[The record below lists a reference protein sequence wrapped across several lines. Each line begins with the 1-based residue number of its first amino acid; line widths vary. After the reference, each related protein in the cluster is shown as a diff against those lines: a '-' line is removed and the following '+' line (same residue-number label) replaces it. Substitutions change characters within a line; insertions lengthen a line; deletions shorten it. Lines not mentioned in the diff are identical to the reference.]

1 MASER
6 LADGDSRY
14 YLLKVAHEQF
24 GCAPGELSEEQLQQ
38 ADRIIGRQ
46 RHIEDAVLRSPDA
59 IGVVIPPSQLEE
71 AWAHIAS
78 RYESP
83 EALQQALDAQALD
96 AAGMRAMLARELRV
110 EAVLDCVCAGLPEI
124 SDTDVSLY
132 YFNHAE
138 QFKVP
143 AQHKARHILVTI
155 NEDFP
160 ENTREAART
169 RIETILKRLRGKPER
184 FAEQAMK
191 HSECPTAMQG
201 GLLGEVVPGT
211 LYPELDAC
219 LFQMARG
226 ELSPVLESPIGF
238 HVLYCESVSP
248 ARQLTLEEILPR
260 LRDRLQL
267 RQRKAYQRKWLE
279 SLLQQNATLEN
290 LAHG

>member
-24 GCAPGELSEEQLQQ
+24 GCAPGELSEDQLQQ

-143 AQHKARHILVTI
+143 AQHKAHILVTI

-267 RQRKAYQRKWLE
+267 RQRKAYQRKWLVC
-279 SLLQQNATLEN
+279 LLQQNATLEN

>member
-59 IGVVIPPSQLEE
+59 VGVVIPPSQLEE

>member
-1 MASER
+1 MNSER
-6 LADGDSRY
+6 FGDGDSRY
-14 YLLKVAHEQF
+14 YLLKIAHEQF
-24 GCAPGELSEEQLQQ
+24 DCAPGALSEEQLQQ

-46 RHIEDAVLRSPDA
+46 KHIEDAVLRSPDA
-59 IGVVIPPSQLEE
+59 AGVVVPASQVEE
-71 AWAHIAS
+71 AWAQIAS
-78 RYESP
+78 RYETV
-83 EALQQALDAQALD
+83 EALQQALDEQGLD
-96 AAGMRAMLARELRV
+96 AVGMRAMLARDLKV
-110 EAVLDCVCAGLPEI
+110 QAVLDCICAGLPDI
-124 SDTDVSLY
+124 TDTDVSLY
-132 YFNHAE
+132 YFNHPE

-143 AQHKARHILVTI
+143 ARHKARHILVTV

-160 ENTREAART
+160 ENSREAART
-169 RIETILKRLRGKPER
+169 RIEAILKRLRGKPER

-238 HVLYCESVSP
+238 HVLLCESVSP

-279 SLLQQNATLEN
+279 SLLQQKATLEN

>member
-14 YLLKVAHEQF
+14 YLLKIAHEQF
-24 GCAPGELSEEQLQQ
+24 GCAPSELSEEQLQQ

-46 RHIEDAVLRSPDA
+46 RHIEDAVLLSPDA
-59 IGVVIPPSQLEE
+59 VGVVIPPSQIEE

-132 YFNHAE
+132 YFNHVE

-143 AQHKARHILVTI
+143 ARHKVRHILVTI

-160 ENTREAART
+160 ENTRETART